1 MGQSG
6 VPGQLCLRTLLEYG
20 LPPSFLSFLDCP
32 MVRAPALWTALLI
45 ALLVPSATAQ
55 PFSDE
60 PVRPVHVLRAAD
72 YDAGTFVPPVSEAG
86 KRAEVASA
94 TIEVTYVG
102 FPPGAQD
109 AFQFAVDIWET
120 HVASNVPIRIQA
132 FWEPLGEGVLGSA
145 GPGLVA
151 NFSGEAVDD
160 VFYALPLA
168 ESIAGRDFG
177 GTACEPGGTGEFD
190 ICSFFNSDFPN
201 WYLGT
206 DGNTPRGDFDLVTVV
221 LHEIGHGLGFT
232 GSFEVD
238 DGDDDFDECPGL
250 QGVGCWGIGTGTGE
264 LLPIIY
270 DLFTE
275 DRQGRPL
282 LNEALY
288 PNPSRELGEVLQS
301 NQVFFDGPASL
312 VANAEIPVDLYA
324 PSSFEP
330 GSSFSHLDE
339 RAFPPGS
346 PNSLMTPFLA
356 RSEAIFSPGA
366 VTCAIFQDLGWALG
380 ADCLALLG
388 SGIVAFSAEL
398 ERGDAV
404 LAWTAVGLE
413 ETTAFRIESRFFD
426 EPFTLVETIP
436 VREEDD
442 GEEFLFIIGNLEPG
456 RYDFRIVQVLES
468 GTTLVGGQEEVIVPL
483 DDDALVSDVFP
494 NPAAD
499 LARLRVQVQ
508 ETQRVRAELFDT
520 GGRRL
525 AVLANRVVRA
535 QDLLSLNVD
544 VSGLASGLYF
554 VRVVGEEFAETRTA
568 VVIH

>member
-1 MGQSG
+1 
-6 VPGQLCLRTLLEYG
+6 
-20 LPPSFLSFLDCP
+20 
-32 MVRAPALWTALLI
+32 MVRAPALWTALLF
-45 ALLVPSATAQ
+45 ALLVRCGTAQ
-55 PFSDE
+55 PSPDE
-60 PVRPVHVLRAAD
+60 QIRPVHVLRAAD
-72 YDAGTFVPPVSEAG
+72 YDAGTFVPPVSDLSKRTEA
-86 KRAEVASA
+86 A
-94 TIEVTYVG
+94 TAVIEVTYVG
-102 FPPGAQD
+102 FPPGARD

-120 HVASNVPIRIQA
+120 HISSSVPIRIQA
-132 FWEPLGEGVLGSA
+132 FWEPLSEGVLGSA

-177 GTACEPGGTGEFD
+177 GTACGPGGTDTFD
-190 ICSFFNSDFPN
+190 ICAFFNSDFPN

-238 DGDDDFDECPGL
+238 DGDPEFDECPGL
-250 QGVGCWGIGTGTGE
+250 QGVGCWGIGTSTGE

-275 DRQGRPL
+275 DRLGRPL
-282 LNEALY
+282 LDETLY
-288 PNPSRELGEVLQS
+288 PNPSRELGDVLQS

-324 PSSFEP
+324 PASFEP

-339 RAFPPGS
+339 DAFPPGS

-366 VTCAIFQDLGWALG
+366 ITCAIFQDLGWALG

-398 ERGDAV
+398 EQGDAV
-404 LAWTAVGLE
+404 LTWTAVGLE

-426 EPFTLVETIP
+426 EPFILVETLP
-436 VREEDD
+436 VRQQDD
-442 GEEFLFIIGNLEPG
+442 GEQFVFVVSDLEPG

-483 DDDALVSDVFP
+483 GDDALVSNVFP

-508 ETQRVRAELFDT
+508 KSQRVRADLFDMQ
-520 GGRRL
+520 GRRV
-525 AVLANRVVRA
+525 AVLTNRVVRA
-535 QDLLSLNVD
+535 QDLLRLDVD

-554 VRVVGEEFAETRTA
+554 VRIVGEEFAETRTA
-568 VVIH
+568 VVVH